1 MANFTHA
8 NILFAHCLPPR
19 NIYTFIHEPTHT
31 KNTFKKGANWILV
44 IIVSDLFFL
53 NS

>member
-19 NIYTFIHEPTHT
+19 NIYTFIHEHT
-31 KNTFKKGANWILV
+31 QKNTFKKGANLILV